1 MNVQRKKIVS
11 LLCTVALGL
20 VTQGMVPLQA
30 QAVKYIVLSPKNTL
44 SLTYDSTQEVYGNV
58 TANLTTDK
66 GSTDLNYYVTF
77 NPAPGNRFFT
87 NGSYSIPFEIYDNPQ
102 LPRRVLYDDL
112 RATSADQVLA
122 GIFPTP
128 SNIHK
133 TPTDTRTFTVVAV
146 PGGFAPA
153 GTYTATLTASFW
165 AGAFKTGTLK
175 AQAQLSLVLQVN
187 QILNIV
193 AVPVGASFD
202 YTATRA
208 TVDFGYLEAGS
219 VRSLDLIARANT
231 TYGLSI
237 ASTNGGILRNADSG
251 DSSFIPYE
259 LRVNGTPLT
268 LPAGLSIPIVSSRPA
283 TTVDGDRFNVS
294 AVIQSFDFPTE
305 GLYSDILT
313 VTIAKN

>member
-1 MNVQRKKIVS
+1 MKVQRKKFWFLFCMI
-11 LLCTVALGL
+11 ALA
-20 VTQGMVPLQA
+20 MEPLQA

-44 SLTYDSTQEVYGNV
+44 SFTYDSTQEVYGSV

-66 GSTDLNYYVTF
+66 GATDLNYYVTF
-77 NPAPGNRFFT
+77 DPAPGNRFFT
-87 NGSYSIPFEIYDNPQ
+87 NGSYTIPFEIYDNPQ
-102 LPRRVLYDDL
+102 LPRRVLYDAL
-112 RATSADQVLA
+112 TSTSADQVLA
-122 GIFPTP
+122 GVFPTP

-133 TPTDTRTFTVVAV
+133 APTDTRTFAVVAV

-165 AGAFKTGTLK
+165 SGAYKTGIQK
-175 AQAQLSLVLQVN
+175 AQANLSLVLQVN

-193 AVPVGASFD
+193 AVPVGALFD

-219 VRSLDLIARANT
+219 VRSLDLIARSNT

-237 ASTNGGILRNADSG
+237 ASVNGGVLRNPDPADS
-251 DSSFIPYE
+251 SAIPYE
-259 LRVNGTPLT
+259 LRINGTPLT
-268 LPAGLSIPIVSSRPA
+268 LPSGLSVPIVSSRPA
-283 TTVDGDRFNVS
+283 TTVDGDRFNLS
-294 AVIQSFDFPTE
+294 ALIKPFDFPTE